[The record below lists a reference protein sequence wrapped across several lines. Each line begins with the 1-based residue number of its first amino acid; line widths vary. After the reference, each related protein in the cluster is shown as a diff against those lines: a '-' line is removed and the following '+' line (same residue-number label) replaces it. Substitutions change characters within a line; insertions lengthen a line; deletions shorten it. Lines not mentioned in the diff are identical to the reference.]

1 MKLSKRVVDAVR
13 GSVGVAV
20 IMASGCVGGSA
31 VAPAEPE
38 TVIVATQEPLE
49 QDAEADP
56 IEQEPVQDQ
65 PVEHEPVTTYDNEH
79 IPPPCGRG

>member
-13 GSVGVAV
+13 GSVGVA
-20 IMASGCVGGSA
+20 IMMASGCGGGA
-31 VAPAEPE
+31 VEPAEPE
-38 TVIVATQEPLE
+38 TVVVATQEPLE

-56 IEQEPVQDQ
+56 IEPEPVPDQ
-65 PVEHEPVTTYDNEH
+65 PVQHEPVTTYDSEQ